1 MSLTFFGWLFVASSI
16 PILLHFLMGARGLR
30 KEQPDMENC
39 KASLEDIGARQK
51 KGEFTDAEADAARLA
66 LLSRLPSSRW
76 GSGKN
81 LQGHP
86 LKLLVASAVF
96 LLVSGIGAA
105 VSYDRSAP
113 EAMRPAEMIPFS
125 EPDGELLTQL
135 TDYARSI
142 GTEQPSST
150 TTAGGLLP
158 DVNAM
163 IERLSARLE
172 ATPQDVEG
180 WRMLGW
186 SYFHTE
192 RYEQAAT
199 AFGKALELDP
209 GSAELKLSYEEA
221 KAKASGSESL
231 QITSSLQTEAMDGK
245 PSVDKITAPEAM
257 PERERDAAIRSMVD
271 GLAQR
276 LESSPR
282 DVDGWI
288 HLMRSRVVLG
298 DTEVAAKAFRKAREF
313 FVDDPT
319 ASAKILGAANVL
331 GLKAE

>member
-1 MSLTFFGWLFVASSI
+1 MSLTFFGWLFAALAI

-30 KEQPDMENC
+30 KEQPDVENC

-51 KGEFTDAEADAARLA
+51 RGELTDAEADAARLA
-66 LLSRLPSSRW
+66 LLSRLPSPRW
-76 GSGKN
+76 RFGKN

-86 LKLLVASAVF
+86 LRILVASAVF

-105 VSYDRSAP
+105 VSYDKSAP
-113 EAMRPAEMIPFS
+113 EAMPPAEMIPFS
-125 EPDGELLTQL
+125 EPDGELLAQL
-135 TDYARSI
+135 SDYARSI
-142 GTEQPSST
+142 GPGQPPSKAAT
-150 TTAGGLLP
+150 GELLP
-158 DVNAM
+158 DVDAM
-163 IERLSARLE
+163 IARLAARLE
-172 ATPQDVEG
+172 TAPLDTEG

-192 RYEQAAT
+192 RYEQAAK

-209 GSAELKLSYEEA
+209 GSAELKLSYEDA
-221 KAKASGSESL
+221 KAKASGSGNPR
-231 QITSSLQTEAMDGK
+231 ITSSLQTEAI
-245 PSVDKITAPEAM
+245 PSVGKITAPEAM
-257 PERERDAAIRSMVD
+257 PELERDAAIRSMVN

-298 DTEVAAKAFRKAREF
+298 ETEVAATAFQKALAV
-313 FVDDPT
+313 FVEDP
-319 ASAKILGAANVL
+319 AAKGKIMAAANDL
-331 GLKAE
+331 GIKTE